1 MQSVQEIDDIVNDE
15 SRNLDNVLI
24 FGDDDNDGDRVNI
37 SDQVN
42 VASNCE
48 YFTESEYIDYLK
60 TEKTSDDSHFK
71 IVSLNIANILS
82 KLAQFRIMIQNL
94 SNNSNKPNII
104 AITETH
110 LNDKQNH
117 GYTKDEIQN
126 LLPGYKFFH
135 LNRKTKKGGGVGIF
149 IDIKYAGNAKL
160 ESTNLFIDEIFEA
173 ITIRIPNITFET
185 TKKDLVILTVYR
197 QPGNANTTVFLESL
211 QGWLDLYNKNTNEI
225 VIMGDMNLDLL
236 KYQTHNPTSDYIDI
250 MMSHSFL
257 PLITR
262 PTRIK
267 HSSATLIDHIFFKS
281 TCFKAG
287 ILNSEI
293 AGSHGFTDHLP
304 TFCILKIRQTTKKP
318 ASTYTKT
325 FFTSEGHDQRR
336 ENLKKVNWDLFY
348 SENDPNNAY
357 KMFQDQYC
365 EIYNS
370 SLTTKTYQVTWRNC
384 PREPWMKPA
393 IIRKMKKR
401 DRLLKISGRRA
412 DYKKLRNEIVHDCRK
427 AEREYFK
434 KRITESWNNI
444 REQWKTLRLV
454 MGKTNDKT
462 EFPSAFQHDGAWLT
476 DKQHIVNGMNEYYS
490 NVGPQVNKS
499 VGTAKNGHR
508 FYLSKNKARI
518 TQQLMECEFTAD
530 DVYNACKLLYP
541 KSSCDAYGLS
551 QKVILQDMDII
562 TPLFVHLINCSIASG
577 ICPDM
582 SKLAKVIPVYKNKG
596 ENYVF
601 SNYRPI
607 SMLPVFSKIIEKLI
621 YNKIFSFLVR
631 YDILY
636 KSQYGF
642 RKGHNTTQAT
652 LDFLQT
658 IEKAMKENELAIGI
672 FCDLSKAF
680 DTLDHEILLSKLDH
694 YGIRGSWLK
703 WLKSYLSNRQQFV
716 EMDGK
721 QSHLLPITVGVPQ
734 GSILGPL
741 LFLIYI
747 NDLPA
752 AVSDL
757 TPIMFADDTNLVI
770 KGKDL
775 PELIKTINNELKHL
789 SDYFK
794 ANKLKLN
801 ADKTK
806 LVCFRKK
813 GVKLTKDLIDIKLDG
828 TKLQCESSAT
838 FLGITL
844 DEHLTW
850 ENHCNLVANK
860 MSRNTG
866 VLNRVKKILPSSSLL
881 TIYNSLIASHLYYG
895 LEIWGA
901 ASGKFVNRISG
912 IQKKAVRIITRAH
925 RLAHTEPRMKSLN
938 ILKVADQHKLQCLC
952 LTYDMMKKNCP
963 DIYNFNLNRYAY
975 SANRE
980 LRSTASQPDNIREP
994 SLSSPWGKNSFP
1006 HLAPSYWNGIPEHVK
1021 QLMSRKAFKRATKK
1035 SLLESYVEKCNCENP
1050 LCADTRYHH

>member
-1 MQSVQEIDDIVNDE
+1 M
-15 SRNLDNVLI
+15 
-24 FGDDDNDGDRVNI
+24 
-37 SDQVN
+37 
-42 VASNCE
+42 
-48 YFTESEYIDYLK
+48 
-60 TEKTSDDSHFK
+60 
-71 IVSLNIANILS
+71 
-82 KLAQFRIMIQNL
+82 
-94 SNNSNKPNII
+94 
-104 AITETH
+104 
-110 LNDKQNH
+110 
-117 GYTKDEIQN
+117 
-126 LLPGYKFFH
+126 
-135 LNRKTKKGGGVGIF
+135 
-149 IDIKYAGNAKL
+149 
-160 ESTNLFIDEIFEA
+160 
-173 ITIRIPNITFET
+173 
-185 TKKDLVILTVYR
+185 
-197 QPGNANTTVFLESL
+197 
-211 QGWLDLYNKNTNEI
+211 
-225 VIMGDMNLDLL
+225 
-236 KYQTHNPTSDYIDI
+236 
-250 MMSHSFL
+250 
-257 PLITR
+257 
-262 PTRIK
+262 
-267 HSSATLIDHIFFKS
+267 
-281 TCFKAG
+281 
-287 ILNSEI
+287 
-293 AGSHGFTDHLP
+293 
-304 TFCILKIRQTTKKP
+304 
-318 ASTYTKT
+318 
-325 FFTSEGHDQRR
+325 
-336 ENLKKVNWDLFY
+336 
-348 SENDPNNAY
+348 
-357 KMFQDQYC
+357 
-365 EIYNS
+365 
-370 SLTTKTYQVTWRNC
+370 TWRNS
-384 PREPWMKPA
+384 PREPWMTPA

-401 DRLLKISGRRA
+401 DRLLKISARRA

-434 KRITESWNNI
+434 KKITDSWNNI
-444 REQWKTLRLV
+444 REQWKTLRQV

-462 EFPSAFQHDGAWLT
+462 DFPSAFQHDGTWLT
-476 DKQHIVNGMNEYYS
+476 DKQQIVNGMNEYYS
-490 NVGPQVNKS
+490 NVGPQVNQS
-499 VGTAKNGHR
+499 VGKAKNGHR

-518 TQQLMECEFTAD
+518 THQLLECEFTVE
-530 DVYNACKLLYP
+530 DVQNACKLLYP

-562 TPLFVHLINCSIASG
+562 TPLFVHLINRSVSSG
-577 ICPDM
+577 VCPDM

-596 ENYVF
+596 ENYLY

-642 RKGHNTTQAT
+642 RKGRNTTQAT
-652 LDFLQT
+652 LDFLQ
-658 IEKAMKENELAIGI
+658 IVEKAMKENELAIGI

-694 YGIRGSWLK
+694 YGIRGSLLK
-703 WLKSYLSNRQQFV
+703 WLKSYLTNRQQFV
-716 EMDGK
+716 DMDGT

-757 TPIMFADDTNLVI
+757 TPIMFADDTNLVV
-770 KGKDL
+770 KGENL
-775 PELIKTINNELKHL
+775 SELMKTINSELVSL

-813 GVKLTKDLIDIKLDG
+813 AKKLCKDLIDIRLDG
-828 TKLQCESSAT
+828 TKLQCESTAT

-866 VLNRVKKILPSSSLL
+866 VLNRVKKVLPSSSLL
-881 TIYNSLIASHLYYG
+881 TIYNSLIASHMYYG

-901 ASGKFVNRISG
+901 SSGKNFNRISG

-938 ILKVADQHKLQCLC
+938 ILKMADQHKLQCLS
-952 LTYDMMKKNCP
+952 LTFDMMKKRCP
-963 DIYNFNLNRYAY
+963 DIYHFDLNRYAN

-980 LRSTASQPDNIREP
+980 LRSTVSQPDNIKEP

-1006 HLAPSYWNGIPEHVK
+1006 YLAPSYWNSIPDHIK
-1021 QLMSRKAFKRATKK
+1021 QLMSRKAFKHATKK
-1035 SLLESYVEKCNCENP
+1035 LLMQSYSDKCTCENP
-1050 LCADTRYHH
+1050 LCIDSRYHH